1 MVGVAL
7 VCTTPLPLPLRCFKT
22 FLEVWTVADDVL
34 FSIVPRVDVAAF
46 LDATFIFLVV
56 ISTLG
61 VARDF
66 VFIFFV
72 PILAGADAVI
82 FCFFD
87 VFLMCEIV
95 VGFRCESEC

>member
-1 MVGVAL
+1 MAIE
-7 VCTTPLPLPLRCFKT
+7 P
-22 FLEVWTVADDVL
+22 FLQEFEEGICYSWSVSPWCVQHPCHCL

-66 VFIFFV
+66 GFIFFV
-72 PILAGADAVI
+72 PILAGADAVD

-87 VFLMCEIV
+87 VFFVCEIV
-95 VGFRCESEC
+95 VGFRRESEC